1 MGSGLFNYSFDVVH
15 HSLGL
20 HRDASLHRHPGGWVQ
35 RQLPAYREKTA
46 GLDTLYVG
54 SHRFRSI
61 LGGDFL
67 LHSPSPR
74 CSLVNPLG
82 SLALSDLSLIHI
94 SEPTRRTP
102 ISYAV
107 FCLKKKKR

>member
-1 MGSGLFNYSFDVVH
+1 MGSGLFNYSFDFVH

-20 HRDASLHRHPGGWVQ
+20 HRDASLHRRPGGWVQ
-35 RQLPAYREKTA
+35 RQLPAHKEKTA

-61 LGGDFL
+61 LGRDFL

-82 SLALSDLSLIHI
+82 SLAPVSYTHLTL
-94 SEPTRRTP
+94 PTNRE
-102 ISYAV
+102 
-107 FCLKKKKR
+107 